1 MWNAIHNFVSIR
13 QQPNQSVQD
22 YFEKFTALK
31 EVNSTLGVNLYDNL
45 GMVEVVA
52 RENGDDLNALSDAE
66 KNDYL
71 AMGEAR
77 MAAIHMLM
85 GADKGR
91 FGGAVEDFAHSYLMD
106 RSNQYPADTQACYNL
121 LRNWQKPSAR
131 PRERDRAGVSFNTL
145 GDDDGTALFNDGGG
159 KRYIGPPCEKCGWNN
174 HATADCRAKKH
185 KDGTMLHVMLGN
197 LGGVDVY

>member
-106 RSNQYPADTQACYNL
+106 RSNHSAWSTFPP
-121 LRNWQKPSAR
+121 KPMS
-131 PRERDRAGVSFNTL
+131 
-145 GDDDGTALFNDGGG
+145 
-159 KRYIGPPCEKCGWNN
+159 
-174 HATADCRAKKH
+174 
-185 KDGTMLHVMLGN
+185 
-197 LGGVDVY
+197 